1 MLQGALKAPVLA
13 MIAKQ
18 YGSPKKLFA
27 DVIEKKVTVFN
38 FDGTTTED
46 NTGFTDR
53 IEKVAK
59 AFGFKVIEKIGIE
72 FELQQ
77 IVITGLDRNDKPKMV
92 KL

>member
-1 MLQGALKAPVLA
+1 MLQNALKAPVLA

-18 YGSPKKLFA
+18 YGNPKKIFA
-27 DVIEKKVTVFN
+27 DVAAKKVTVFKY
-38 FDGTTTED
+38 DGTQEED

-72 FELQQ
+72 FETSQ
-77 IVITGLDRNDKPKMV
+77 IVIAGTDRNDKPKLL
-92 KL
+92 KF